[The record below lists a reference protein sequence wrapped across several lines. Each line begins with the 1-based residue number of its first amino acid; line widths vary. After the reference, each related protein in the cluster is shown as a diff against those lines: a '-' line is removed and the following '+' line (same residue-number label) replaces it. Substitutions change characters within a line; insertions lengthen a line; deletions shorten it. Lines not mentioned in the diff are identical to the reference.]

1 MPHRFKTASATV
13 FAALFAFVSLSFSQP
28 TLSTPTNGAI
38 NQPLSV
44 NIGWNA
50 FTGASGYML
59 QVDIVSNFSSPLID
73 QSGLVVTSE
82 LINGLLQNTTYFWRV
97 NASVGTGTS
106 GWSAVWSFATIPNPP
121 AMPVLSSP
129 SSGTIGQPV
138 PTNLAWNADAG
149 AASYALQVS
158 NTSSFTTFA
167 FNQAGLTSTSQP
179 VGGLAATATYYW
191 RVNATNAGGTS
202 AWSGAW
208 SFTTPLFPSAA
219 PSLSTPSNGAANEP
233 IMLTLAWN
241 SVANATG
248 YAVMVAT
255 TSDFSVSF
263 AEGSVSSTQFVVSG
277 LANAATYYWEVNAF
291 SANGTSP
298 WSGAWHFSTVITT
311 PAAPVLAGPASGTG
325 DQGTSITLS
334 WNTATNAASY
344 GIQVSSTSNFTTFTF
359 NKTGVTT
366 LSEAVTGLALNTT
379 YYWQVNATNAG
390 GTSAWSG
397 AWSFSTVGSVP
408 VVPTLVSPSNSALT
422 GLSPTLSWSLVIGAT
437 TYGLQVSTSA
447 AFGSTVFSQTALT
460 SNSQPITLTAG
471 IYYWRARATNAGGSS
486 TWSASWLFAAEPAS
500 VIAAGEKIPASFARL
515 DNEILTYAIQ
525 QPGTVSIALFAVN
538 GRQVMALTRE
548 QAAGSYRLSLRDRA
562 ISDGRYILQ
571 FRSGSLNRQMEVF
584 LSNR

>member
-1 MPHRFKTASATV
+1 
-13 FAALFAFVSLSFSQP
+13 
-28 TLSTPTNGAI
+28 
-38 NQPLSV
+38 
-44 NIGWNA
+44 
-50 FTGASGYML
+50 
-59 QVDIVSNFSSPLID
+59 
-73 QSGLVVTSE
+73 
-82 LINGLLQNTTYFWRV
+82 
-97 NASVGTGTS
+97 
-106 GWSAVWSFATIPNPP
+106 
-121 AMPVLSSP
+121 
-129 SSGTIGQPV
+129 
-138 PTNLAWNADAG
+138 
-149 AASYALQVS
+149 
-158 NTSSFTTFA
+158 
-167 FNQAGLTSTSQP
+167 
-179 VGGLAATATYYW
+179 
-191 RVNATNAGGTS
+191 
-202 AWSGAW
+202 
-208 SFTTPLFPSAA
+208 
-219 PSLSTPSNGAANEP
+219 
-233 IMLTLAWN
+233 MLTLAWN